1 MRIATT
7 LLAAVLLLSGCK
19 IEAGTLT
26 TTNYSISDVGV
37 NSSRTRILDGNGE
50 FECID
55 SVSGLCHF
63 VLFTEDC
70 KSTAQAD
77 SPQRHDQRD
86 ARACTVRIVQA
97 FSLKAGASKRVDHL
111 PKGLQQCVDHQST
124 PTAPGCLHPTS

>member
-1 MRIATT
+1 MRIAMT
-7 LLAAVLLLSGCK
+7 LLATMLLLSGCK

-70 KSTAQAD
+70 NSTAQAD
-77 SPQRHDQRD
+77 SPQQHDS
-86 ARACTVRIVQA
+86 RACTARIVQA

-111 PKGLQQCVDHQST
+111 PKHLQQCVDHQAA

>member
-1 MRIATT
+1 MRIAMT
-7 LLAAVLLLSGCK
+7 LLAAALLLSGCK

-26 TTNYSISDVGV
+26 TTNYSISNTGV

-70 KSTAQAD
+70 KDAAQAD
-77 SPQRHDQRD
+77 SPQQHDQRGT
-86 ARACTVRIVQA
+86 RACTARIVQA

-111 PKGLQQCVDHQST
+111 PKDLQQCVGHQAA

>member
-1 MRIATT
+1 MRIAMT

-26 TTNYSISDVGV
+26 TTNYSISNAGV

-70 KSTAQAD
+70 EKAAQSGSA
-77 SPQRHDQRD
+77 QRHASRD
-86 ARACTVRIVQA
+86 SQACIARIVQA

-111 PKGLQQCVDHQST
+111 PKGVQQCVGHQT
-124 PTAPGCLHPTS
+124 APTAPGCLHPTS